1 MTELTYLKAFNQG
14 LQQMMDADGDI
25 FVVGEDVGGKGG
37 VFGSFAGLID
47 EFGER
52 RMVDTPISEQA
63 IVGLGIGAAVT
74 GLRPVVDL
82 MFMDFVMVAMD
93 QLANQAAKLKY
104 MFGGRARLP
113 LTITTSAGAG
123 LSAAAQ
129 HSQSLEAML
138 CHVPGLKVVMPS
150 TPHDA
155 KGLLVACLREDN
167 PTIYVKHKR
176 MFGVKGEV
184 PAELY
189 EVPIGVARVARP
201 GTDVTVVA
209 YSRMASESLVAAA
222 DLAEEGIDCEVIDLR
237 SVQPI
242 DIDTVVASAR
252 KTNRVVVVHE
262 AVRFAGLGAEIAA
275 QVQEHAFDYLDAPV
289 ARVGAPFAPVPFSPA
304 LESHYVPDAARIAA
318 QIRETLGRGA
328 RPEPV
333 FKDVQLSIGARPEPV
348 SEGVQ
353 PSVGARPAPIPDT
366 GVPVVA
372 SLAARRLAD
381 LLGVD
386 IAAVRRTGVD
396 PRVTRDDV
404 ALYVRQ
410 RLAGTGPA
418 PEPAQPAPGPA
429 QPTQPP
435 PVPRAAGGRTRPSV
449 AAPALAPPAQT
460 PSAVVRMRGM
470 RATIASRMHQ
480 SLHDM
485 AQLTLT
491 MDVAMD
497 RIVADRQR
505 RQVDG
510 AAPSYTDYVIAA
522 AAAALVE
529 HPIVNSQITDEGIA
543 LLPEVNVGMAVAL
556 DKGLVVPV
564 VRGADRLSIEEIS
577 VETARLAAAARSRSL
592 GLPDFEGATFTVTA
606 MGMYGVDAFTPIIN
620 PPNTAILGV
629 GRVRRDV
636 DWDDDDRPVPLPVLT
651 LSLTWDHRAFDGAP
665 AAEFTRTV
673 LVVCSAGAANRDPA
687 VFGEP
692 DRFCITRRDLAYR
705 EPRGQFRMDGLPSG
719 VAPGLVPLS
728 KLPARPAGRPP
739 SLYALTAQA
748 AVAAMAALLERWDGV
763 RPAVTHQPCIGSRW
777 PGDARVCRRL
787 PVEGGGSDG

>member
-1 MTELTYLKAFNQG
+1 MATELQMPKLG
-14 LQQMMDADGDI
+14 LTMEAGTIIGWHVANGALVEAGTPVLSIETDKVETDVEASASGRLHQIGAPGDT
-25 FVVGEDVGGKGG
+25 
-37 VFGSFAGLID
+37 FAC
-47 EFGER
+47 GER
-52 RMVDTPISEQA
+52 IGWFLAEGEEAPAAPTSSASTVSAPPVAGVAAERP
-63 IVGLGIGAAVT
+63 VGTDPGSPAAAPPLSPASRAGDSLPAGAAGEQPTSGQDGRIRSSPNARRVAVEL
-74 GLRPVVDL
+74 GVDIAA
-82 MFMDFVMVAMD
+82 VAGSGP
-93 QLANQAAKLKY
+93 
-104 MFGGRARLP
+104 GGR
-113 LTITTSAGAG
+113 I
-123 LSAAAQ
+123 
-129 HSQSLEAML
+129 
-138 CHVPGLKVVMPS
+138 
-150 TPHDA
+150 
-155 KGLLVACLREDN
+155 
-167 PTIYVKHKR
+167 
-176 MFGVKGEV
+176 
-184 PAELY
+184 
-189 EVPIGVARVARP
+189 
-201 GTDVTVVA
+201 
-209 YSRMASESLVAAA
+209 VAA
-222 DLAEEGIDCEVIDLR
+222 DVQRFVETRSEPVSEG
-237 SVQPI
+237 VQPSV
-242 DIDTVVASAR
+242 D
-252 KTNRVVVVHE
+252 
-262 AVRFAGLGAEIAA
+262 
-275 QVQEHAFDYLDAPV
+275 
-289 ARVGAPFAPVPFSPA
+289 
-304 LESHYVPDAARIAA
+304 
-318 QIRETLGRGA
+318 A

-333 FKDVQLSIGARPEPV
+333 SKDVQPSIGARPEPV

-353 PSVGARPAPIPDT
+353 PPVGARPAPIPDT

-429 QPTQPP
+429 QPAPGPAQPAQPP
-435 PVPRAAGGRTRPSV
+435 PVPRAAGGRTRPSGS
-449 AAPALAPPAQT
+449 APALAPPAQT

-636 DWDDDDRPVPLPVLT
+636 GWDDDDRPVPLPVLT

-673 LVVCSAGAANRDPA
+673 REVLESW
-687 VFGEP
+687 GE
-692 DRFCITRRDLAYR
+692 R
-705 EPRGQFRMDGLPSG
+705 
-719 VAPGLVPLS
+719 
-728 KLPARPAGRPP
+728 
-739 SLYALTAQA
+739 
-748 AVAAMAALLERWDGV
+748 
-763 RPAVTHQPCIGSRW
+763 
-777 PGDARVCRRL
+777 
-787 PVEGGGSDG
+787 

>member
-1 MTELTYLKAFNQG
+1 MATDFQMPKLGLTMEAGTIIGWHVANGALVEMGTPVLSIETDK
-14 LQQMMDADGDI
+14 
-25 FVVGEDVGGKGG
+25 VETDVEASASGRLHQIGAPGGT
-37 VFGSFAGLID
+37 FAC
-47 EFGER
+47 GER
-52 RMVDTPISEQA
+52 IGWFLAEGEEAPAAPTSSASTVPASPVAGVAAERP
-63 IVGLGIGAAVT
+63 VGTDPGSPAAAPPLSPASTAGGSRTAGAAGEQPT
-74 GLRPVVDL
+74 SGQDGRILSSPNARR
-82 MFMDFVMVAMD
+82 VAAE
-93 QLANQAAKLKY
+93 LGVAIAAVAGSGP
-104 MFGGRARLP
+104 GGR
-113 LTITTSAGAG
+113 I
-123 LSAAAQ
+123 
-129 HSQSLEAML
+129 
-138 CHVPGLKVVMPS
+138 
-150 TPHDA
+150 
-155 KGLLVACLREDN
+155 
-167 PTIYVKHKR
+167 
-176 MFGVKGEV
+176 
-184 PAELY
+184 
-189 EVPIGVARVARP
+189 
-201 GTDVTVVA
+201 
-209 YSRMASESLVAAA
+209 VAA
-222 DLAEEGIDCEVIDLR
+222 D
-237 SVQPI
+237 VQ
-242 DIDTVVASAR
+242 
-252 KTNRVVVVHE
+252 
-262 AVRFAGLGAEIAA
+262 RF
-275 QVQEHAFDYLDAPV
+275 V
-289 ARVGAPFAPVPFSPA
+289 
-304 LESHYVPDAARIAA
+304 
-318 QIRETLGRGA
+318 GA

-333 FKDVQLSIGARPEPV
+333 YEDAQPSVGALPEPVSKDVQPSIGARPEPV
-348 SEGVQ
+348 YEDAQ
-353 PSVGARPAPIPDT
+353 PSVGARPAPIPDA

-386 IAAVRRTGVD
+386 IAAVPRTGVD

-418 PEPAQPAPGPA
+418 PAPAQPAPESPQPAPEPA
-429 QPTQPP
+429 QPPQP
-435 PVPRAAGGRTRPSV
+435 PVPRAARGQTRPTGS
-449 AAPALAPPAQT
+449 APALAPPAQT

-491 MDVAMD
+491 MDAAMD

-529 HPIVNSQITDEGIA
+529 HPIVNSQIVDEGIA

-556 DKGLVVPV
+556 DNGLVVPV

-636 DWDDDDRPVPLPVLT
+636 HWDDDDRPVPLPVLT

-673 LVVCSAGAANRDPA
+673 REVLESW
-687 VFGEP
+687 GE
-692 DRFCITRRDLAYR
+692 R
-705 EPRGQFRMDGLPSG
+705 
-719 VAPGLVPLS
+719 
-728 KLPARPAGRPP
+728 
-739 SLYALTAQA
+739 
-748 AVAAMAALLERWDGV
+748 
-763 RPAVTHQPCIGSRW
+763 
-777 PGDARVCRRL
+777 
-787 PVEGGGSDG
+787 

>member
-1 MTELTYLKAFNQG
+1 MATEFQMPKLGLTMEAGTIIGWHVANGALVEMGTPVLSIETDKVETDVEASASGRLHQIG
-14 LQQMMDADGDI
+14 APGDT
-25 FVVGEDVGGKGG
+25 
-37 VFGSFAGLID
+37 FAC
-47 EFGER
+47 GER
-52 RMVDTPISEQA
+52 IGWFLAEGEEASAAPTSSASTVSAPPVAGVAAERP
-63 IVGLGIGAAVT
+63 VGTDPGSPAAAPPLSPASRAGDSLPAGAAGEQPTSGQDGRIRSSPNARRVAVEL
-74 GLRPVVDL
+74 GVDIAA
-82 MFMDFVMVAMD
+82 VAGSGP
-93 QLANQAAKLKY
+93 
-104 MFGGRARLP
+104 GGR
-113 LTITTSAGAG
+113 I
-123 LSAAAQ
+123 
-129 HSQSLEAML
+129 
-138 CHVPGLKVVMPS
+138 
-150 TPHDA
+150 
-155 KGLLVACLREDN
+155 
-167 PTIYVKHKR
+167 
-176 MFGVKGEV
+176 
-184 PAELY
+184 
-189 EVPIGVARVARP
+189 
-201 GTDVTVVA
+201 
-209 YSRMASESLVAAA
+209 VAA
-222 DLAEEGIDCEVIDLR
+222 
-237 SVQPI
+237 
-242 DIDTVVASAR
+242 
-252 KTNRVVVVHE
+252 
-262 AVRFAGLGAEIAA
+262 
-275 QVQEHAFDYLDAPV
+275 
-289 ARVGAPFAPVPFSPA
+289 
-304 LESHYVPDAARIAA
+304 
-318 QIRETLGRGA
+318 
-328 RPEPV
+328 
-333 FKDVQLSIGARPEPV
+333 DV
-348 SEGVQ
+348 
-353 PSVGARPAPIPDT
+353 RPAPTPDT

-418 PEPAQPAPGPA
+418 PEPAQPA
-429 QPTQPP
+429 QP
-435 PVPRAAGGRTRPSV
+435 PVPRVARAPTRPSGSV
-449 AAPALAPPAQT
+449 PTLAPPAQT

-470 RATIASRMHQ
+470 RATIASRIHQ

-673 LVVCSAGAANRDPA
+673 RE
-687 VFGEP
+687 VFESWGE
-692 DRFCITRRDLAYR
+692 R
-705 EPRGQFRMDGLPSG
+705 
-719 VAPGLVPLS
+719 
-728 KLPARPAGRPP
+728 
-739 SLYALTAQA
+739 
-748 AVAAMAALLERWDGV
+748 
-763 RPAVTHQPCIGSRW
+763 
-777 PGDARVCRRL
+777 
-787 PVEGGGSDG
+787 

>member
-1 MTELTYLKAFNQG
+1 MATEFQMPKLGLTMEAG
-14 LQQMMDADGDI
+14 TIIGWHVADGALVEAGTPVLSIETDKVETDVEASASGRLHQI
-25 FVVGEDVGGKGG
+25 GAPGET
-37 VFGSFAGLID
+37 FSC
-47 EFGER
+47 GER
-52 RMVDTPISEQA
+52 IGWFLAEGEEAPAAPTSSASTVPAPPAAGVAAERP
-63 IVGLGIGAAVT
+63 VGADPGSPAAAPPLSPASRAGGSLPAGAAGEQPASGQDGRIRSSPNARRVAAEL
-74 GLRPVVDL
+74 GVDIAA
-82 MFMDFVMVAMD
+82 VAGSGP
-93 QLANQAAKLKY
+93 
-104 MFGGRARLP
+104 GGR
-113 LTITTSAGAG
+113 I
-123 LSAAAQ
+123 
-129 HSQSLEAML
+129 
-138 CHVPGLKVVMPS
+138 
-150 TPHDA
+150 
-155 KGLLVACLREDN
+155 
-167 PTIYVKHKR
+167 
-176 MFGVKGEV
+176 
-184 PAELY
+184 
-189 EVPIGVARVARP
+189 
-201 GTDVTVVA
+201 
-209 YSRMASESLVAAA
+209 VAA
-222 DLAEEGIDCEVIDLR
+222 
-237 SVQPI
+237 
-242 DIDTVVASAR
+242 
-252 KTNRVVVVHE
+252 
-262 AVRFAGLGAEIAA
+262 
-275 QVQEHAFDYLDAPV
+275 
-289 ARVGAPFAPVPFSPA
+289 
-304 LESHYVPDAARIAA
+304 
-318 QIRETLGRGA
+318 
-328 RPEPV
+328 
-333 FKDVQLSIGARPEPV
+333 DVQQFVETRPAPV

-366 GVPVVA
+366 GLPVVA

-386 IAAVRRTGVD
+386 IAAVPRTGVD

-418 PEPAQPAPGPA
+418 PAPAQPA
-429 QPTQPP
+429 QP
-435 PVPRAAGGRTRPSV
+435 PVPRVAGGRTRSSGS
-449 AAPALAPPAQT
+449 APALAPPAQT

-510 AAPSYTDYVIAA
+510 AVPSYTDYVIAA

-556 DKGLVVPV
+556 DNGLVVPV

-673 LVVCSAGAANRDPA
+673 REVLESW
-687 VFGEP
+687 GE
-692 DRFCITRRDLAYR
+692 R
-705 EPRGQFRMDGLPSG
+705 
-719 VAPGLVPLS
+719 
-728 KLPARPAGRPP
+728 
-739 SLYALTAQA
+739 
-748 AVAAMAALLERWDGV
+748 
-763 RPAVTHQPCIGSRW
+763 
-777 PGDARVCRRL
+777 
-787 PVEGGGSDG
+787 